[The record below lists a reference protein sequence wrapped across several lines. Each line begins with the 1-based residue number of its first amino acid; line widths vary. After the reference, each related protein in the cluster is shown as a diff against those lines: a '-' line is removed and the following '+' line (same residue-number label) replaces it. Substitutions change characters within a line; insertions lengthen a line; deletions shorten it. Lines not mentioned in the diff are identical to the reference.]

1 MYEGGERGL
10 VYIYM
15 KYIVNEGLYWINSKI
30 WMDLFRFDRFD
41 GKLMELRKLGAV

>member
-30 WMDLFRFDRFD
+30 WMDLFRFD
-41 GKLMELRKLGAV
+41 GKLVELRKLGAV